1 MSPLGLLT
9 SVALF
14 AAVVAGAGIV
24 VLWPLAVRSRL
35 WPADPAPERDD
46 VARIVSSL
54 AELEFARAAGTIEP
68 ADEARLRARLER
80 AALRPPPPLA
90 RRRAPVAAL
99 AIAALVSGIAAIAIA
114 VSLPREVGDRAP
126 GGVLTGDG
134 GRRLAPTT
142 TDLEARLAA
151 APGDIPTRLA
161 LAEAYAD
168 AGRLREAIAAYQAVL
183 ALDRENIPALD
194 GLGLIL
200 LASGEGDGAMVA
212 ADRVLTLRPRDP
224 DALFI
229 KGLALYRRAQYAQAV
244 AVWDR
249 YFPVAESHPYAGM
262 VRQLYAEARGHLQ
275 PGR

>member
-1 MSPLGLLT
+1 MSPLSLLAN
-9 SVALF
+9 VALF
-14 AAVVAGAGIV
+14 AAVVAGAGLI
-24 VLWPLAVRSRL
+24 VLWPLARRPRR
-35 WPADPAPERDD
+35 WPADPAPDRDD

-80 AALRPPPPLA
+80 VALRAPPPSA

-99 AIAALVSGIAAIAIA
+99 GIAALLSGIAAIAIA

-142 TDLEARLAA
+142 ADLEARLAA

-168 AGRLREAIAAYQAVL
+168 AGRLKEASGAYQAVL
-183 ALDRENIPALD
+183 GLDRQNIPALD

-200 LASGEGDGAMVA
+200 LASGESDGAMVA

-229 KGLALYRRAQYAQAV
+229 KGVALYRRAQYEEAV

-249 YFPVAESHPYAGM
+249 YFLVAEGHPYAGM
-262 VRQLYAEARGHLQ
+262 VRQLYEEAQGRLQ